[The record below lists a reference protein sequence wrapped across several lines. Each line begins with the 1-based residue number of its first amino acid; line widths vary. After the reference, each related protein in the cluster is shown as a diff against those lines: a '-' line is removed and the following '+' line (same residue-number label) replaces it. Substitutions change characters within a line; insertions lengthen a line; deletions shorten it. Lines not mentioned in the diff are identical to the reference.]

1 VASQIGRIEVRT
13 DESMDIARYVH
24 HKSYDLLTIP
34 LGDTLTSIR
43 DRWAF
48 LMTTYLK
55 PLVAAKLIYE
65 ADPVYLSPYVCQMA
79 YPKIKTLPGGPGPN
93 GKFFPMVKVLGA
105 MCRAME
111 YLIIQSVTSF
121 MTTVKDLQADAP
133 KTLVNNP
140 QFSQIINEVG
150 RLQNSPGYVGHPKM
164 HQLRDM
170 CMQHFRD
177 HEGAVDQWGEPID
190 TRVMVFCNFRA
201 VVEELVDCLNQ
212 QRPLIKAT
220 PFVGQSTAKGARGM
234 SQKEQLEVSAAV
246 SLVRLI
252 QDSC

>member
-1 VASQIGRIEVRT
+1 
-13 DESMDIARYVH
+13 MDIVEYIHR
-24 HKSYDLLTIP
+24 KSYDLLTIP

-79 YPKIKTLPGGPGPN
+79 YSKINALPGGRGPN
-93 GKFFPMVKVLGA
+93 GKYFPMVKTLGA

-121 MTTVKDLQADAP
+121 MTTVKDLQGDAP
-133 KTLVNNP
+133 KTLVSNP
-140 QFSQIINEVG
+140 QFRQIIDEVG
-150 RLQNSPGYVGHPKM
+150 RLQSSPGYVGHPKM

-170 CMQHFRD
+170 CTQHFKD
-177 HEGAVDQWGEPID
+177 HEGAVDQYGDPID

-234 SQKEQLEVSAAV
+234 SQKEQLEVSESV
-246 SLVRLI
+246 V
-252 QDSC
+252 

>member
-1 VASQIGRIEVRT
+1 
-13 DESMDIARYVH
+13 MDIVEYIHR
-24 HKSYDLLTIP
+24 KSYDLLTIP

-48 LMTTYLK
+48 LMTTHLK

-65 ADPVYLSPYVCQMA
+65 ADPVYLSSYVCQMGFN
-79 YPKIKTLPGGPGPN
+79 KIGALPGGKAAN
-93 GKFFPMVKVLGA
+93 GKFFPMLKTLGA

-121 MTTVKDLQADAP
+121 MTTVKDIQGEAP

-140 QFSQIINEVG
+140 VFREVLDEVG
-150 RLQNSPGYVGHPKM
+150 RLQRAPGYVGHPKM
-164 HQLRDM
+164 DQLRDM
-170 CMQHFRD
+170 CIQHFKD
-177 HEGAVDQWGEPID
+177 HEGAVDQYGDPID

-234 SQKEQLEVSAAV
+234 SQKEQLEVSPLAE
-246 SLVRLI
+246 
-252 QDSC
+252 DSV